1 MIWREKGALMKIT
14 VLGAA
19 GCIGS
24 STAFNIAV
32 RGLAD
37 ELVLIDVYRQDA
49 VAQYVMD
56 LTIAATSQNMTVK
69 AGAYDDMAG
78 SDIVIVAVGA
88 PQGVVTS
95 RMQFLT
101 DNLPLIRDI
110 GQKIDGLCPDAI
122 VVTVT
127 NPVDPFNYAMY
138 LLSSHRDRRRFI
150 GYSAN
155 DTFRFRLWAAEIL
168 GLKPHRVS
176 GMVIGEHGEHQ
187 VMLYS
192 TLEADGKP
200 VQAGDDFREQIRE
213 RVSGI
218 LETMEAF
225 KSKTGRTLGWTC
237 AVGISAICEAVKHDT
252 GDIIPASVVL
262 DGEYGLHN
270 FSLTV
275 PAVIGRDGV
284 RTVKVLDLAED
295 EEAGL
300 QDCISYLDTHMR
312 KIEEYLKENRDASG

>member
-1 MIWREKGALMKIT
+1 MKIT

-24 STAFNIAV
+24 SISFNIAV
-32 RGLAD
+32 QGLAD
-37 ELVLIDVYRQDA
+37 ELVLIDGYRQDA
-49 VAQYVMD
+49 LEQYVMD
-56 LTIAATSQNMTVK
+56 LTIAMTSQNITIK
-69 AGAYDDMAG
+69 AGTYDDMTG
-78 SDIVIVAVGA
+78 SDIVIVAAGA

-110 GQKIDGLCPDAI
+110 GQKISSLCPEAI
-122 VVTVT
+122 VITVT

-138 LLSSHRDRRRFI
+138 LLSPHHDRRKFI

-155 DTFRFRLWAAEIL
+155 DTLRFRLWAAEIL
-168 GLKPHRVS
+168 GVKTHRVS

-192 TLEADGKP
+192 TLAVDGKP
-200 VQAGDDFREQIRE
+200 VQVDNEFKEKIKE
-213 RVSGI
+213 RASRI

-225 KSKTGRTLGWTC
+225 KAKTGRTLGWTC
-237 AVGISAICEAVKHDT
+237 AVGVAEICKAIKQDAGE
-252 GDIIPASVVL
+252 IIPSSVVL

-275 PAVIGRDGV
+275 PAVLGRDGV
-284 RTVKVLDLAED
+284 RTIKVFELAED
-295 EEAGL
+295 EQAGL
-300 QDCISYLDTHMR
+300 QDCIAYLGTYMR
-312 KIEEYLKENRDASG
+312 SIEENLNVKRE